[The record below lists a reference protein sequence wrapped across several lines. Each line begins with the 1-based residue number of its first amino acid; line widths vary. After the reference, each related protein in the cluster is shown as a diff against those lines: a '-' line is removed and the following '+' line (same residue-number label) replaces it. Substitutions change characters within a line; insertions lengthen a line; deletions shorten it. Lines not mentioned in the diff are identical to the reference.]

1 MNYNVELLRALA
13 PGEPV
18 SGEALGRALGTSRAA
33 VWKAVHRLAGLGLE
47 IEALHGR
54 GYRLDR
60 PLTLLDADAI
70 RRALPAAVA
79 ARIGALEVLAET
91 DSTNARVLEADLPVG
106 RLAVCLAEYQS
117 AGRGRRGRRWLAPPG
132 SGICLSVGGRL
143 PAAPSDYA
151 ALPPA
156 VGVASAAA
164 LEALG
169 ATGIGLKWPND
180 LLLDGGKLG
189 GILIELRGEAQG
201 PATIAVGLGLNVR
214 LGTAARAEVLAAGG
228 LPPAELAAGMPA
240 VPDRNRLAAAL
251 VAAIAGCLDRAP
263 AGLADDVLAAW
274 RERDALWGRAVRID
288 DAGAPLRGVA
298 RGIDPSG
305 ALLLDAAD
313 GTRRRI
319 TAGEVSLRPV
329 E

>member
-1 MNYNVELLRALA
+1 VSYNVELLRALA
-13 PGEPV
+13 PGDPV
-18 SGEALGRALGTSRAA
+18 SGEALGRVLGTSRAA
-33 VWKAVHRLAGLGLE
+33 VWKAVRRLAGLGLD
-47 IEALHGR
+47 IESLHGR
-54 GYRLDR
+54 GYRLDQ
-60 PLTLLDADAI
+60 PLTLLDADVI
-70 RRALPAAVA
+70 MRALPAAVA
-79 ARIGALEVLAET
+79 ARVGILEVLAET
-91 DSTNARVLEADLPVG
+91 DSTNARVLAADLPVG
-106 RLAVCLAEYQS
+106 KLAVCLAEYQS
-117 AGRGRRGRRWLAPPG
+117 AGRGRRGRRWLAPPA

-156 VGVASAAA
+156 VGVASAAT

-169 ATGIGLKWPND
+169 ATRIGLKWPND

-214 LGTAARAEVLAAGG
+214 LGAAARAEIRAAGG
-228 LPPAELAAGMPA
+228 LPPAELAAAMA
-240 VPDRNRLAAAL
+240 AAPDRNLLAAAL

-263 AGLADDVLAAW
+263 AGLGDAVLAEW
-274 RERDALWGRAVRID
+274 RQRDALWGRAVRID
-288 DAGAPLRGVA
+288 DAGAPLSGLA

-305 ALLLDAAD
+305 ALLLDTAD
-313 GTRRRI
+313 GTRRRV
-319 TAGEVSLRPV
+319 TAGEVSLRPA